1 MKISKRKIA
10 YKLLIC
16 VITYLF
22 IELICFIFISAGYIP
37 ARKPTFKFIYKN
49 TVNAPFASLS
59 PVWGN
64 WHIPG
69 KLEYQDGCISFNY
82 FINSAGARDKEREL
96 QSPDTNRVIVL
107 GDSFIEGWGVDASD
121 RVSDLL
127 EKRTNQAFLNFGCAT
142 FGLTQELLLYKNLAA
157 KYDHSTVL
165 IGFLP
170 YNDFSDDDL
179 SIDKNANFYKP
190 YFLKKDSGF
199 QLTYHGVL
207 PVRSSPGTNSSAE
220 SAPGSSWK
228 EITVRFLKSYTY
240 WYNIYSHIKLKNK
253 ENKEINNK
261 SGKTP
266 SYYFDFTQEQFLRL
280 EYVLTQFRAASDK
293 KRIILFSIPL
303 LQDLKRINSEKD
315 GSPLV
320 QKLDALCKNLQIE
333 YLDITPYVSN
343 EKAYRDNFFYCDPHW
358 NEKGN
363 DFTADIL
370 YRKFF
375 ATPASR

>member
-1 MKISKRKIA
+1 MKISRRKIV
-10 YKLLIC
+10 YKLLMC
-16 VITYLF
+16 MMTYLF

-37 ARKPTFKFIYKN
+37 ARKPNFKFIYKN

-69 KLEYQDGCISFNY
+69 KLQYQDGCISFNY

-96 QSPDTNRVIVL
+96 HSPDTNRVIVL
-107 GDSFIEGWGVDASD
+107 GDSFIEGWGVNASE
-121 RVSDLL
+121 RVSDIL
-127 EKRTNQAFLNFGCAT
+127 EKKTNQAFLNFGCAT

-170 YNDFSDDDL
+170 YNDFRDDDF
-179 SIDKNANFYKP
+179 SFAKDAFFYKP
-190 YFLKKDSGF
+190 YFLKTDSGF

-207 PVRSSPGTNSSAE
+207 PVRSSSATDSSAW

-228 EITVRFLKSYTY
+228 EIIVRFLKSYTY
-240 WYNIYSHIKLKNK
+240 WYNIFSYFKLKKK
-253 ENKEINNK
+253 ENREIKNK

-280 EYVLTQFRAASDK
+280 EHVLTQLRTASGK

-303 LQDLKRINSEKD
+303 LQDLERIRSEKD
-315 GSPLV
+315 GPPLV
-320 QKLDALCKNLQIE
+320 QKLEILCKNLEIE
-333 YLDITPYVSN
+333 YLDITPYASS
-343 EKAYRDNFFYCDPHW
+343 EKLYRDNFFYCDPHW

-363 DFTADIL
+363 RFTADIL
-370 YRKFF
+370 YKKFF
-375 ATPASR
+375 APTSK

>member
-1 MKISKRKIA
+1 MKISKRKIG

-22 IELICFIFISAGYIP
+22 IELICLIFISAGYIP
-37 ARKPTFKFIYKN
+37 APKPTFKFIYEN
-49 TVNAPFASLS
+49 TVKAPFASVS
-59 PVWGN
+59 SVWGN

-69 KLEYQDGCISFNY
+69 KLQYEDGCISFNY

-96 QSPDTNRVIVL
+96 KSSDTNRVIVL
-107 GDSFIEGWGVDASD
+107 GDSFIEGWGVDASE
-121 RVSDLL
+121 RVSDIL
-127 EKRTNQAFLNFGCAT
+127 EKKTNRAFLNFGCAT

-157 KYDHSTVL
+157 NYDHSTVL

-179 SIDKNANFYKP
+179 AIDKNANFYKP
-190 YFLKKDSGF
+190 YFIKTDSGF

-207 PVRSSPGTNSSAE
+207 PVRSSPGTDSSAW

-240 WYNIYSHIKLKNK
+240 WYNIYSHIKLKNR
-253 ENKEINNK
+253 ENKEIKNK

-280 EYVLTQFRAASDK
+280 EHVLTQLRAVSGK

-303 LQDLKRINSEKD
+303 VQDLERIRREND
-315 GSPLV
+315 RPPLV
-320 QKLDALCKNLQIE
+320 QKLESLCKNLEIE
-333 YLDITPYVSN
+333 YLDIGPYAPN
-343 EKAYRDNFFYCDPHW
+343 EKIYRDNFFYCDPHW

-363 DFTADIL
+363 RFAAEIL
-370 YRKFF
+370 YKNFF
-375 ATPASR
+375 TFTPSK

>member
-1 MKISKRKIA
+1 MKISKRKIG

-16 VITYLF
+16 LITYLF

-96 QSPDTNRVIVL
+96 HSPDTNRVIVL

-142 FGLTQELLLYKNLAA
+142 FGPTQELLLYKNLAA

-170 YNDFSDDDL
+170 YNDFSDDDP
-179 SIDKNANFYKP
+179 SMYKDANFYKP

-199 QLTYHGVL
+199 QLTYRGVL
-207 PVRSSPGTNSSAE
+207 PVHSSPGTNSSAE
-220 SAPGSSWK
+220 SAAGSSWK

-240 WYNIYSHIKLKNK
+240 WYNIYAHIKLKNK

-280 EYVLTQFRAASDK
+280 EYVLTQLRGAADK

-303 LQDLKRINSEKD
+303 LQDLKRINSEKE

-333 YLDITPYVSN
+333 YLDITPYVSS
-343 EKAYRDNFFYCDPHW
+343 EKAYRDHFFYCDPHW

>member
-1 MKISKRKIA
+1 MKISKRKIV

-16 VITYLF
+16 AITYLF

-37 ARKPTFKFIYKN
+37 ARKPTFKFVYKN

-69 KLEYQDGCISFNY
+69 ELQYQDGCISFNY

-96 QSPDTNRVIVL
+96 KSSDTNRVIVL
-107 GDSFIEGWGVDASD
+107 GDSFMEGWGVDASE
-121 RVSDLL
+121 RVSDIL
-127 EKRTNQAFLNFGCAT
+127 EKKTNRAFLNFGCAT

-157 KYDHSTVL
+157 KYDHSTIL

-179 SIDKNANFYKP
+179 TIDKNANFYKP
-190 YFLKKDSGF
+190 YFLKTDSGF
-199 QLTYHGVL
+199 KLTYHGTL
-207 PVRSSPGTNSSAE
+207 PVRPSTGTYSSAE

-253 ENKEINNK
+253 ENKEIKSK

-280 EYVLTQFRAASDK
+280 EYILAQLREASGK

-303 LQDLKRINSEKD
+303 IQDLERISSEKE
-315 GSPLV
+315 GPPLV
-320 QKLDALCKNLQIE
+320 QKLSTLCKNLQIE
-333 YLDITPYVSN
+333 YLDIAPYASS
-343 EKAYRDNFFYCDPHW
+343 EKSYRDNFFYCDPHW

-363 DFTADIL
+363 HFTAELL

-375 ATPASR
+375 APALK

>member
-1 MKISKRKIA
+1 MKVNKRKIA
-10 YKLLIC
+10 YKLLMCI
-16 VITYLF
+16 ITYLL
-22 IELICFIFISAGYIP
+22 IELTCFIFISAGYIS
-37 ARKPTFKFIYKN
+37 ARKPNFKFIYKN

-69 KLEYQDGCISFNY
+69 KLQYQDGCISFNY
-82 FINSAGARDKEREL
+82 FINSAGARDKERGL
-96 QSPDTNRVIVL
+96 HSTDTNRVIVL
-107 GDSFIEGWGVDASD
+107 GDSFIEGWGVDASE
-121 RVSDLL
+121 RVSDIL
-127 EKRTNQAFLNFGCAT
+127 EKKTNWAFLNFGCAT

-165 IGFLP
+165 ISFLP

-179 SIDKNANFYKP
+179 AIDENANFYKP
-190 YFLKKDSGF
+190 YFLKTDSGF

-207 PVRSSPGTNSSAE
+207 PVRSSSGTDSSAW

-240 WYNIYSHIKLKNK
+240 WYNIYSHIKLKKK
-253 ENKEINNK
+253 ENKEIENK

-266 SYYFDFTQEQFLRL
+266 SYYFDFTEEQFLRL
-280 EYVLTQFRAASDK
+280 EYVLTQLRAAAGK

-303 LQDLKRINSEKD
+303 LQDLERIRSEKD
-315 GSPLV
+315 RPPLV
-320 QKLDALCKNLQIE
+320 QKLDTLCKNLQIE
-333 YLDITPYVSN
+333 YLDITPYVSS
-343 EKAYRDNFFYCDPHW
+343 EKIYRDNFFYCDPHW

-363 DFTADIL
+363 RFTADLL
-370 YRKFF
+370 YKKFF
-375 ATPASR
+375 VPASK